1 MSVFTP
7 VTKEQLAVW
16 LQNYSL
22 GSLIDLQGILSGIE
36 NTNYL
41 ISTTQGKFILTL
53 FEKLTSTELPFYLNL
68 MAHLSEQGIPC
79 PKPIESQNH
88 GLLGHLNG
96 KPACIVTFLPGKS
109 MVQVAEKQ
117 CAQVGEILAR
127 MHLAGRSY
135 SVWNQNPRGPDWW
148 QTAAGTVIPF
158 LSSSEQILL
167 DEELQFQAA
176 QMTANL
182 PQGIVHADLF
192 RDNVLF
198 TPDGIGGVIDFYF
211 ACNDTLLYDLAIT
224 ANDWCTLTDGTV
236 DKARMHALVAAYH
249 AVRPLTADEH
259 SAWPA
264 MLRAGALRFWLSRL
278 YDYHLPRSG
287 ELTHKKDPDHFK
299 RILEHHLNDPN
310 VLPPFQ
316 I

>member
-68 MAHLSEQGIPC
+68 MAHLSEEGIPC
-79 PKPIESQNH
+79 PRPIESQNH

-135 SVWNQNPRGPDWW
+135 SIWNQNPRGPDWW
-148 QTAAGTVIPF
+148 QTAAGTIIPF

-176 QMTANL
+176 QMTARL

-224 ANDWCTLTDGTV
+224 ANDWCTLADGTV